1 MINAD
6 ISNIWGEL
14 SLPALLALEREVFDA
29 HMRLTDKTGRGAD
42 YLGWMALPDRMTTT
56 ELQRIRQA
64 AERIREQSQVLV
76 VVGIGGSYLGAR
88 AAIELLRGQQYNLT
102 SKTIQILFAGNSFS
116 TRSHQELLELLSG
129 RDFSVCVISKSG
141 TTMEPALA
149 MRSLKWLLEQKY
161 GAEEAKKRIY
171 VITDP
176 ARGALRQ
183 MAQQEGYE
191 AFPIPPDV
199 GGRYSV
205 LSAVGLL
212 PMAVAGIDPGQVLLG
227 GSETRRQLDIR
238 SFENP
243 AWLYAAARTL
253 LYRGGKSIE
262 VLCSWEPRFAVFGRW
277 WQQLFG
283 ESEGKEGKGLFPVSL
298 EFSADLHSMG
308 QMIQQGPRNLFET
321 VVRFAPPE
329 QQVAVEMDWKDL
341 DGLNYLQGKTFE
353 DVAEQA
359 CQGTIAAHVDGGV
372 PVITLEAGPTD
383 AGTVGELFYF
393 FELSCALSA
402 YLLDVN
408 PFDQPGVEQYKENM
422 YALLGR
428 PKNNR

>member
-29 HMRLTDKTGRGAD
+29 HMRLTDRTGRGAD

-212 PMAVAGIDPGQVLLG
+212 PMAVAGIDPGQVLMG
-227 GSETRRQLDIR
+227 GSEARRQLDIR

-372 PVITLEAGPTD
+372 PVITLEAGTTD

>member
-1 MINAD
+1 M
-6 ISNIWGEL
+6 
-14 SLPALLALEREVFDA
+14 
-29 HMRLTDKTGRGAD
+29 
-42 YLGWMALPDRMTTT
+42 
-56 ELQRIRQA
+56 
-64 AERIREQSQVLV
+64 
-76 VVGIGGSYLGAR
+76 
-88 AAIELLRGQQYNLT
+88 
-102 SKTIQILFAGNSFS
+102 
-116 TRSHQELLELLSG
+116 
-129 RDFSVCVISKSG
+129 
-141 TTMEPALA
+141 
-149 MRSLKWLLEQKY
+149 
-161 GAEEAKKRIY
+161 
-171 VITDP
+171 
-176 ARGALRQ
+176 
-183 MAQQEGYE
+183 
-191 AFPIPPDV
+191 
-199 GGRYSV
+199 
-205 LSAVGLL
+205 
-212 PMAVAGIDPGQVLLG
+212 
-227 GSETRRQLDIR
+227 
-238 SFENP
+238 
-243 AWLYAAARTL
+243 
-253 LYRGGKSIE
+253 
-262 VLCSWEPRFAVFGRW
+262 
-277 WQQLFG
+277 
-283 ESEGKEGKGLFPVSL
+283 FPVSL